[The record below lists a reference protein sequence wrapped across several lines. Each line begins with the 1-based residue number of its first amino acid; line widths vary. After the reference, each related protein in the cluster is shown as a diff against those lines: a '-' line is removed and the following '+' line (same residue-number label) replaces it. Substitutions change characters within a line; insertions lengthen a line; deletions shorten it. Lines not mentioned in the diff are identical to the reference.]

1 MRLNLVLE
9 TAHQGQAD
17 RTEFEKPRRHDIDM
31 PCSGFQQLTA
41 DSVAP
46 F

>member
-9 TAHQGQAD
+9 TAHQGQAN
-17 RTEFEKPRRHDIDM
+17 RAELEEPRRHDIDM
-31 PCSGFQQLTA
+31 PCSGFQQIAA
-41 DSVAP
+41 DRIAP